1 MEVSRKEIYRYLG
14 CRGNVP
20 DEATVRLTESCI
32 AELEKEITPLSLYR
46 EYPLSVDGEDIGCP
60 VLHTSSASLGKNL
73 KDCTRILLF
82 AATLGS
88 APDRLI
94 QKYSRLQVSRAVT
107 IQAASAAMIE
117 AWCNEECTRLKTI
130 YEKQGLYLRPRFSP
144 GYGDFSLECQP
155 MILGPLEAGKRIGIT
170 LTDSLLM
177 MPSKSVSAVMG
188 AGTAPLGCVPEGC
201 EICTKKNCAYRRS
214 AAADEP
220 QPD

>member
-94 QKYSRLQVSRAVT
+94 QKYSRLQMSRAVT
-107 IQAASAAMIE
+107 IQAASAAMG
-117 AWCNEECTRLKTI
+117 CG
-130 YEKQGLYLRPRFSP
+130 YQGLRTAT
-144 GYGDFSLECQP
+144 GYQ
-155 MILGPLEAGKRIGIT
+155 R
-170 LTDSLLM
+170 
-177 MPSKSVSAVMG
+177 
-188 AGTAPLGCVPEGC
+188 
-201 EICTKKNCAYRRS
+201 
-214 AAADEP
+214 
-220 QPD
+220 